1 MYNESISVLEAIII
15 GGVSIIGYV
24 MGKTIYQH
32 YFKK

>member
-24 MGKTIYQH
+24 LGKTVYEH